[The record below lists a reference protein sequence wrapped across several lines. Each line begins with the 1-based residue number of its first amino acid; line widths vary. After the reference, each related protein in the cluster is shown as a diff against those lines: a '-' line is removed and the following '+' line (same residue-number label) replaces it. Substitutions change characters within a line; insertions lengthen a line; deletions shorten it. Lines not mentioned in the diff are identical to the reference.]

1 MTALKGRAI
10 EDFLKAPDPKTDAVL
25 VYGPD
30 SGLVRERAERL
41 ARAVVADLKDPF
53 NAIELA
59 DADLKGEPARLADEA
74 AQLSFLGGRRIV
86 RVKTNGEGAA
96 EAAKVLLSAL
106 DGGGLKANALVVI
119 EAGDLAKTS
128 KLRKAFEDAKRGAAL
143 PCYVDGPAET
153 RALAQATA
161 ATEGLTIGA
170 EALDLIVALLGEDRG
185 VTRAELEKLVLY
197 KGPKAVRK
205 GAAEIS
211 VEDVRLCLSDGVG
224 DAVDEAA
231 GAAADG
237 RADLAARALWKSS
250 VAGASP
256 ISLLRALQR
265 QFARLSAAQ
274 SLVAEGH
281 TVDGAMKRLRPPVF
295 FAEERAFRARLL
307 LWPAA
312 RLDAA
317 LDLILDAELSAKQ
330 TGAPQKEIAERA
342 CLKLAGMAGK

>member
-1 MTALKGRAI
+1 MSALKGRAI
-10 EDFLKAPDPKTDAVL
+10 EDFLKAPDPKIDAVL

-30 SGLVRERAERL
+30 SGLVRERAEIL
-41 ARAVVADLKDPF
+41 ARVVVADLKDPF
-53 NAIELA
+53 NAIELS
-59 DADLKGEPARLADEA
+59 DGDLKGEPARLADEA

-86 RVKTNGEGAA
+86 RVRTAGEGAA
-96 EAAKVLLSAL
+96 EAAKVLIAAL
-106 DGGGLKANALVVI
+106 DSGAMRPNALVVI

-128 KLRKAFEDAKRGAAL
+128 KLRKLFEDGKRAAAL

-153 RALAQATA
+153 RALALASA
-161 ATEGLTIGA
+161 AAENLKIEP
-170 EALDLIVALLGEDRG
+170 EALDLIVALLGDDRG
-185 VTRAELEKLVLY
+185 VTRAELEKLMLY
-197 KGPKAVRK
+197 KGPKAQRQGV
-205 GAAEIS
+205 AEITT
-211 VEDVRLCLSDGVG
+211 EDVRLCLSDGVG

-265 QFARLSAAQ
+265 QFARLQSAQA
-274 SLVAEGH
+274 LVAEGH
-281 TVDGAMKRLRPPVF
+281 TPDGAMKRLRPPVF
-295 FAEERAFRARLL
+295 FAEERAFRGRLAR
-307 LWPAA
+307 WPLS
-312 RLDAA
+312 RLETA

-342 CLKLAGMAGK
+342 CLRLAAMAGK